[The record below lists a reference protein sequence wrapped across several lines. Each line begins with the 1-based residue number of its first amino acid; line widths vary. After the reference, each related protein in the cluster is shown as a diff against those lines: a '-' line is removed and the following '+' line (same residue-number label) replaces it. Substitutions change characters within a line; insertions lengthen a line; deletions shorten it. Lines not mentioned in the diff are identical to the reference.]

1 VSVVVRAGERGGRA
15 EGRRA
20 DAGRPGGSA
29 PGRPGGSAPGRLGGI
44 LVVEVGLAIALGL
57 VALGPGLLPL
67 AGVVLSAALVAGTVR
82 VRGELVGTW
91 AVLAVRHRL
100 RARDAAADGAASD
113 DRHTD
118 PDPDADPTP
127 GGLDLGALDAALGEV
142 VVVDGR
148 DHDGRPVAFAGADDG
163 TWSAVLVPDAE
174 ELPLLLDASGPSGRE
189 DSGSVAGFPLA
200 ALAGTLSDRGVVL
213 DALTVVRHVRPGGAD
228 SPAREAHREVLGPL
242 ADAAHRSAWLVVR
255 LDPDRCPAAI
265 AERGGG
271 VLGARRALVGALAR
285 ISRVLADR
293 DLPVRPLDR
302 AGLRDAVA
310 TAAATDLDDG
320 SGGVTERW
328 DAVVVG
334 EVGHAAWDAT
344 DLRIPAGTHLDL
356 DDLAAPDAATTVALA
371 LLPDRADHG
380 GEPAVS
386 LGARVRVSA
395 RTPDE
400 LAVAGRAV
408 VAAGRARGLRLEP
421 RHGRQAAALR
431 ATLPYGGST

>member
-1 VSVVVRAGERGGRA
+1 MSAVVRSGPGGRS
-15 EGRRA
+15 GRE
-20 DAGRPGGSA
+20 DAGRRGGS
-29 PGRPGGSAPGRLGGI
+29 GSAPGRLGGI
-44 LVVEVGLAIALGL
+44 LVVEVGLAVSLGL
-57 VALGPGLLPL
+57 VALRPGLLPL
-67 AGVVLSAALVAGTVR
+67 AGVVLSAALVAGLVR

-91 AVLAVRHRL
+91 AGLALRHRL
-100 RARDAAADGAASD
+100 RTRDAP
-113 DRHTD
+113 DRSML
-118 PDPDADPTP
+118 DAGEDREP
-127 GGLDLGALDAALGEV
+127 GGLDLGPLDAALGEV

-148 DHDGRPVAFAGADDG
+148 DHDGRPVALSGADDG

-174 ELPLLLDASGPSGRE
+174 ELPLLLDPPDATASGNG
-189 DSGSVAGFPLA
+189 GFVGGFPLA
-200 ALAGTLSDRGVVL
+200 ELAGTLADRGVVL

-228 SPAREAHREVLGPL
+228 SPARQAHREILGPL
-242 ADAAHRSAWLVVR
+242 ADAALRSAWLVVR
-255 LDPDRCPAAI
+255 LDPDRCPGAV

-285 ISRVLADR
+285 ISRVLAEQ

-302 AGLRDAVA
+302 EGLRDAVA

-320 SGGVTERW
+320 AGGMTERW

-334 EVGHAAWDAT
+334 EVGHAVWDVA
-344 DLRIPAGTHLDL
+344 DLRVPAGTHLDL

-371 LLPDRADHG
+371 LRPEGTGPGIGPGRGPTL
-380 GEPAVS
+380 EVAV
-386 LGARVRVSA
+386 RVRVSA

-400 LAVAGRAV
+400 LASAGRAV

-431 ATLPYGGST
+431 ATLPYGGSP

>member
-1 VSVVVRAGERGGRA
+1 MSVVVRSGPGAHGGREDGA
-15 EGRRA
+15 
-20 DAGRPGGSA
+20 
-29 PGRPGGSAPGRLGGI
+29 RPGGSAPGRLGGI
-44 LVVEVGLAIALGL
+44 LVVEVGLALALGL

-67 AGVVLSAALVAGTVR
+67 AGVVLSAALVAGLVR

-91 AVLAVRHRL
+91 ALLAVRHRL
-100 RARDAAADGAASD
+100 RARGAPA
-113 DRHTD
+113 
-118 PDPDADPTP
+118 PDADPES
-127 GGLDLGALDAALGEV
+127 GGLDLGPLDAALGEV

-148 DHDGRPVAFAGADDG
+148 DHDGRPLAVVGADDG
-163 TWSAVLVPDAE
+163 TWSAVLVPDTE
-174 ELPLLLDASGPSGRE
+174 ELPLLLDPSPASAAGAVG
-189 DSGSVAGFPLA
+189 GFPLA

-228 SPAREAHREVLGPL
+228 SPARQAHREVLGPL

-255 LDPDRCPAAI
+255 LDPDRCPAAV

-285 ISRVLADR
+285 ISRVLADH

-344 DLRIPAGTHLDL
+344 ELRVPAGTRLDL

-371 LLPDRADHG
+371 LLPDQADPG
-380 GEPAVS
+380 GEPTVGVA
-386 LGARVRVSA
+386 ARVRVSA

-400 LAVAGRAV
+400 LTAAGRAV

-431 ATLPYGGST
+431 ATLPYGGSP